1 MTAPLSERV
10 RRALQSDVLGWEY
23 VGIVSEEDDV
33 LVAEVAGLE
42 AERDEAVENCRG
54 FERRAHT
61 AEAENTRLRNEV
73 IYLKELNNGLNY
85 SCDGAEAR
93 LAVLQNRLAAAR
105 GFCDEFCAMQCE
117 EGPEWGECEECGCA
131 LFKIKAALGEEK
143 KK

>member
-1 MTAPLSERV
+1 VTPSLSEDWEKDPSN
-10 RRALQSDVLGWEY
+10 RRSAHWHDAYLNECSR
-23 VGIVSEEDDV
+23 
-33 LVAEVAGLE
+33 VAGLE